1 MALMAIDIV
10 IISKNDLDLRC
21 SLPLCIGYGVIH
33 PCKVHGNGKR
43 VSQNRPKSVLSD
55 NDC

>member
-1 MALMAIDIV
+1 MAIDTV
-10 IISKNDLDLRC
+10 IIGKNDLNRRRSLLLRV
-21 SLPLCIGYGVIH
+21 GYGVIH
-33 PCKVHGNGKR
+33 PCKVHGDGKC